1 MMHCVI
7 WARVSSREQREGY
20 SIDAQLRVTRERADK
35 EGWPIAREF
44 VVAESAKRGAERQVF
59 NQMLKWVK
67 ANARKQKIGF
77 ILAHK
82 LDRTCRNIRDAVR
95 LQELEDTC
103 DVKLAFVENH
113 FGPGAAGA
121 LSFNVMAAV
130 AQYYSDNLRAEVLK
144 GIEEK
149 VRQGWAPGLAAFGYV
164 NVAGDREN
172 PVQLHPVNS
181 NAVRRIFELYATG
194 TKTFEQ
200 IGDIMRREGYAYRP
214 SEPRFHRTAVGYILH
229 NPFYTGMVRFRGDLY
244 VGKHEP
250 LIDKATFDECQRLL
264 KRKNRRTNKI
274 NHYLAGGM
282 FVCGH
287 CGFGITGEKVVR
299 RQKNGNVHQYVY
311 YRCANVYP
319 EADHPVVR
327 WREEQ
332 LEEAILTDLKSLRIE
347 DEEDRQWFRDNLV
360 ASLGNEEVLRGER
373 LKSLRRRLA
382 DLEAKQ
388 KRLLDAYLAGAV
400 DKNTFTATSA
410 QIKEET
416 QKTEEDL
423 QTSKAGPL
431 TGFERVLE
439 VFDLAQ
445 VAAER
450 WEVLDK
456 AGRREILDTI
466 LLKRTLNATSLETTK
481 KKPFDVFAKGLFSDK
496 SRGDR
501 I

>member
-1 MMHCVI
+1 MGPG
-7 WARVSSREQREGY
+7 QRPQTEDRLY
-20 SIDAQLRVTRERADK
+20 V
-35 EGWPIAREF
+35 
-44 VVAESAKRGAERQVF
+44 
-59 NQMLKWVK
+59 
-67 ANARKQKIGF
+67 
-77 ILAHK
+77 AHK

-103 DVKLAFVENH
+103 GIKLAFVENH

-164 NVAGDREN
+164 NVAGDRDN

-181 NAVRRIFELYATG
+181 KAVRRIFELCATG
-194 TKTFEQ
+194 SKTFDQ
-200 IGDIMRREGYAYRP
+200 IGNIMRREGYVYRA
-214 SEPRFHRTAVGYILH
+214 SQPRFHRGAVSYILH
-229 NPFYTGMVRFRGDLY
+229 NPFYTGLVRFRGELF

-264 KRKNRRTNKI
+264 KRKNRRTNKV

-282 FVCGH
+282 FVCAH

-299 RQKNGNVHQYVY
+299 KQKNGNVHEYIY

-319 EADHPVVR
+319 DKDHPIVR
-327 WREEQ
+327 WREDQ
-332 LEEAILTDLKSLRIE
+332 LEEAVLTDLRSLRIE
-347 DEEDRQWFRDNLV
+347 DEKDRQWFREKLV
-360 ASLGNEEVLRGER
+360 ASIGDEVFLREER
-373 LKSLRRRLA
+373 LKALRRRLA
-382 DLEAKQ
+382 DLEAQQ
-388 KRLLDAYLAGAV
+388 KRLLDAYLAGAI
-400 DKNTFTATSA
+400 DKNTFTAKT
-410 QIKEET
+410 T
-416 QKTEEDL
+416 QFKDEIAKTEGDL
-423 QTSKAGPL
+423 QTSKAGPV
-431 TGFERVLE
+431 TGFEHVVE

-450 WEVLDK
+450 WEVSDK

-466 LLKRTLNATSLETTK
+466 LLKRSLSATSLETTK
-481 KKPFDVFAKGLFSDK
+481 KKPFDVFAKGPILNK